1 MSLLSNAASR
11 EIQRAMQDFTKKIAV
26 VTGGGSGIGREL
38 TRQLA
43 AQGCNVAICDISPA
57 HLAETQMLCADDC
70 AAHGTRVITYIADV
84 SVEVALLAFRDH
96 VADAMA
102 TDQIHLLFN
111 NAGIYGAGSFVKD
124 PRADWE
130 RTFNICWGGV
140 YFGLRVFL
148 PMLLKAEAGHIINM
162 SSVNGFWASLGP
174 DGTHTAYSAA
184 KFAIKGLTEG
194 LITDLRL
201 NAPHIKCSVVMPARV
216 GTPISR
222 HSVRII
228 AGGDPSDMDAEERAK
243 AQAWLAGAPTSAA
256 EAARIILDGVRTERW
271 RILVGE
277 DAIRLDKHVRAEPE
291 KAYDVDFY
299 ERYGPTVPAS

>member
-1 MSLLSNAASR
+1 
-11 EIQRAMQDFTKKIAV
+11 MQDFRGKIAV
-26 VTGGGSGIGREL
+26 VTGGGSGMGREL
-38 TRQLA
+38 TRQLTA
-43 AQGCNVAICDISPA
+43 EGCQVAICDISPG
-57 HLAETQMLCADDC
+57 HMAETVRIC
-70 AAHGTRVITYIADV
+70 AAENGARVVSHIADV
-84 SVEVALLAFRDH
+84 SVEADLIAFRDH
-96 VADAMA
+96 LAEAFG
-102 TDQIHLLFN
+102 TDKIHLLFN
-111 NAGIYGAGSFVKD
+111 NAGIYGAGSFITD

-130 RTFNICWGGV
+130 RIFNICWGGV
-140 YFGLRVFL
+140 YYGLRVFM
-148 PMLLKAEAGHIINM
+148 PMLLKAEAGHITNM

-174 DGTHTAYSAA
+174 QAAHTAYSAA

-201 NAPHIKCSVVMPARV
+201 HAPHIKCSVVMPARV

-222 HSVRII
+222 HSVQII
-228 AGGDPSDMDAEERAK
+228 AGGDPSELSEEERVK

-256 EAARIILDGVRTERW
+256 QAAHIILTGVKEGRW

-299 ERYGPTVPAS
+299 ERFGPTVPAT